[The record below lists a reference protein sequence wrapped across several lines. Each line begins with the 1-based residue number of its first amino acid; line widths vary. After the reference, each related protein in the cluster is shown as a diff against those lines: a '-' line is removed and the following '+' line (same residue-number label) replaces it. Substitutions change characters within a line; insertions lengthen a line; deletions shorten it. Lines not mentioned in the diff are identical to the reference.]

1 MPPGV
6 AQRLSIFSEVKMHIR
21 NLKIGARLGLA
32 FSIVLMLAVVL
43 TVIGAVRLQQVVG
56 ATGDMD
62 TAIRKARLAD
72 LWLADSRV
80 NRALIDARLRAIDA
94 DDLKAIAAR
103 MKANSA
109 EIGGI
114 QKELESLVVLPAG
127 KALLAEIGE
136 RRKAYVA
143 ARDEVFALKDGG
155 KAERAEVERL
165 AADKMIPAVMAY
177 DDAVGR
183 LSERQKHMF
192 DESKAN
198 VAEVADSGRML
209 LASVGILVVALG
221 AALAWWLTRSITV
234 PLRKAVTLANAV
246 AKGDLSTRIDVQS
259 TDEAGELMA
268 ALNTMNDNLNALVAQ
283 VRSGADSISTA
294 AGEVASGNLDLSS
307 RTEQQAGSLE
317 ESASA
322 LEELTGTVAQNADN
336 ALKGSEL
343 AASASSVA
351 ARGGAVVEQV
361 VATMG
366 EINEASKQI
375 VDIISVIDGIAFQTN
390 ILALNAAVEAA
401 RAGEQGRGFAV
412 VAGEVRTLA
421 QRSATAAKEI
431 KQLIDASVAKVGN
444 GTRLVGEAGATMQDV
459 VVSVRRVSDI
469 MTEISAASREQSI
482 GIEQVNGAIAEMDQV
497 TQQNAALVEE
507 AAAATESMQEQ
518 AQNLAQAVS
527 VFKLDGGQRAPAA
540 VQAPARAVTRAAP
553 RQALPASKP
562 ARASVARGLKPAHA
576 AVAAG
581 MDGWET
587 F

>member
-6 AQRLSIFSEVKMHIR
+6 VQSLPVFSEVKMHIR

-32 FSIVLMLAVVL
+32 FALVLTLAVIL
-43 TVIGAVRLQQVVG
+43 TAIGAVRLQQIVG
-56 ATGDMD
+56 ASVDMD
-62 TAIRKARLAD
+62 TSIHKARLAD
-72 LWLADSRV
+72 LWLANSRV

-94 DDLKAIAAR
+94 EDMKAITEK

-109 EIGGI
+109 DIVRI
-114 QKELESLVVLPAG
+114 QKELEGLVVLPAG

-143 ARDEVFALKDGG
+143 ARDEVFALQDSG
-155 KAERAEVERL
+155 KAERAQVLHFAEEKMSPPL
-165 AADKMIPAVMAY
+165 AAYDNAV
-177 DDAVGR
+177 VR
-183 LSERQKHMF
+183 LSQRQTHMF
-192 DESKAN
+192 DESGDYVKA
-198 VAEVADSGRML
+198 VAANGRQLLVGVGL
-209 LASVGILVVALG
+209 LAVLLG
-221 AALAWWLTRSITV
+221 GALAWWLTRSITV
-234 PLRKAVTLANAV
+234 PLRKAVVLANAV
-246 AKGDLSTRIDVQS
+246 AKGDLSTRIQVSS

-268 ALNTMNDNLNALVAQ
+268 ALNTMNDNLNALVTQ

-294 AGEVASGNLDLSS
+294 AGEVAAGNLDLSS

-336 ALKGSEL
+336 ASKGSEL
-343 AASASSVA
+343 ASSASSVA

-361 VATMG
+361 VTTMG
-366 EINEASKQI
+366 EINDASKKI

-431 KQLIDASVAKVGN
+431 KVLIDASVAKVGD
-444 GTRLVGEAGATMQDV
+444 GTRLVGEAGATMQNV
-459 VVSVRRVSDI
+459 VASVQRVSDI
-469 MTEISAASREQSI
+469 MTEISEASREQRI

-527 VFKLDGGQRAPAA
+527 VFKLDDGGSARKPAA
-540 VQAPARAVTRAAP
+540 AAP
-553 RQALPASKP
+553 RRPALAAARPAFAP
-562 ARASVARGLKPAHA
+562 A
-576 AVAAG
+576 
-581 MDGWET
+581 
-587 F
+587 

>member
-1 MPPGV
+1 
-6 AQRLSIFSEVKMHIR
+6 MHIR

-32 FSIVLMLAVVL
+32 FSIVLILTLVL
-43 TVIGAVRLQQVVG
+43 TTIGAMRLQQVVG
-56 ATGDMD
+56 ASADMD
-62 TAIRKARLAD
+62 NAIHKARLAD

-80 NRALIDARLRAIDA
+80 NRALIDARLRALDA
-94 DDLKAIAAR
+94 ADLQATTEKMR
-103 MKANSA
+103 ANSA
-109 EIGGI
+109 DIVRI
-114 QKELESLVVLPAG
+114 QKELERLVVLPAG
-127 KALLAEIGE
+127 KALLAEIAE

-143 ARDEVFALKDGG
+143 VRDEVFALQDGG
-155 KAERAEVERL
+155 QADRGQVQRL
-165 AADKMIPAVMAY
+165 AEEKMNPALAAY
-177 DDAVGR
+177 DEAVVR
-183 LSERQKHMF
+183 LSQRQTHMF
-192 DESKAN
+192 DESGDYVEAL
-198 VAEVADSGRML
+198 AASGRQL
-209 LASVGILVVALG
+209 LAGFGLLAVVLG
-221 AALAWWLTRSITV
+221 GALAWWLTRSITV
-234 PLRKAVTLANAV
+234 PLRKAVGLANAV
-246 AKGDLSTRIDVQS
+246 AKGDLSTRIEVHS

-268 ALNTMNDNLNALVAQ
+268 ALNTMNDNLNALVTQ

-343 AASASSVA
+343 ATSASREA

-361 VATMG
+361 VSTMG
-366 EINEASKQI
+366 EINEASKKI

-421 QRSATAAKEI
+421 QRSATAAREI
-431 KQLIDASVAKVGN
+431 KQLIDASVEKVGN

-459 VVSVRRVSDI
+459 VASVRRVSDI

-540 VQAPARAVTRAAP
+540 VNAPARAAVKPAARRKTLAAP
-553 RQALPASKP
+553 ARPVTVQGMQPA
-562 ARASVARGLKPAHA
+562 AT
-576 AVAAG
+576 G
-581 MDGWET
+581 MDSWEM

>member
-1 MPPGV
+1 
-6 AQRLSIFSEVKMHIR
+6 MHIR

-32 FSIVLMLAVVL
+32 FALVLTLAVIL
-43 TVIGAVRLQQVVG
+43 TAIGAVRLQQIVG
-56 ATGDMD
+56 ASIDMD
-62 TAIRKARLAD
+62 TSIHKARLAD
-72 LWLADSRV
+72 LWLANSRV
-80 NRALIDARLRAIDA
+80 NRALIDARLRAA
-94 DDLKAIAAR
+94 DVADIKATTEK

-109 EIGGI
+109 DIGRI
-114 QKELESLVVLPAG
+114 QKELEGLVVLPAG

-143 ARDEVFALKDGG
+143 ARDEVFALQDSG
-155 KAERAEVERL
+155 KAERAQVLHFAEE
-165 AADKMIPAVMAY
+165 KMIPPLAAY
-177 DDAVGR
+177 DDAVVR
-183 LSERQKHMF
+183 LSQRQTHMF
-192 DESKAN
+192 DESKDDVVTVAAN
-198 VAEVADSGRML
+198 GRQLLVGVGL
-209 LASVGILVVALG
+209 LAVVLG
-221 AALAWWLTRSITV
+221 GALAWWLTRSITV
-234 PLRKAVTLANAV
+234 PLRKAVVLANAV
-246 AKGDLSTRIDVQS
+246 AKGDLSTRIEVRS

-268 ALNTMNDNLNALVAQ
+268 ALNTMNDNLNALVTQ
-283 VRSGADSISTA
+283 VRGGADSISTA
-294 AGEVASGNLDLSS
+294 AGEVAAGNLDLSS

-343 AASASSVA
+343 ASSASSVA

-366 EINEASKQI
+366 EINDASKRI

-412 VAGEVRTLA
+412 VASEVRTLA

-431 KQLIDASVAKVGN
+431 KVLIDASVAKVGD
-444 GTRLVGEAGATMQDV
+444 GTRLVGEAGATMQNV
-459 VVSVRRVSDI
+459 VASVQRVSDI
-469 MTEISAASREQSI
+469 MTEISEASREQRI

-527 VFKLDGGQRAPAA
+527 VFKLDDGGSARKPAA
-540 VQAPARAVTRAAP
+540 AAP
-553 RQALPASKP
+553 RRPALAAARPAFAP
-562 ARASVARGLKPAHA
+562 A
-576 AVAAG
+576 
-581 MDGWET
+581 
-587 F
+587 

>member
-1 MPPGV
+1 
-6 AQRLSIFSEVKMHIR
+6 MHIR

-32 FSIVLMLAVVL
+32 FSLVLVLTVAL
-43 TVIGAVRLQQVVG
+43 TVIGALRLQQVVG
-56 ATGDMD
+56 AASDMD
-62 TAIRKARLAD
+62 TTIYKARLAD
-72 LWLADSRV
+72 RWLANSRV
-80 NRALIDARLRAIDA
+80 NRAMIDARLRADDA
-94 DDLKAIAAR
+94 ADAQAIAAK
-103 MKANSA
+103 MKTNSA
-109 EIGGI
+109 DILRI
-114 QKELESLVVLPAG
+114 QQELDKLVVLPAG

-143 ARDEVFALKDGG
+143 ARDEVFALQDGG
-155 KAERAEVERL
+155 KADRAQVERL
-165 AADKMIPAVMAY
+165 AEEKMSPALAAY
-177 DDAVGR
+177 DDAVTR
-183 LSERQKHMF
+183 LSERQKRMF
-192 DESKAN
+192 DESGDYVEAI
-198 VAEVADSGRML
+198 AASGRLL
-209 LASVGILVVALG
+209 LAGFGLLALVLG
-221 AALAWWLTRSITV
+221 GALAWWLTRSITV
-234 PLRKAVTLANAV
+234 PLRNAVQLANAV
-246 AKGDLSTRIDVQS
+246 AKGDLSTRVEVRS
-259 TDEAGELMA
+259 KDEAGELMA
-268 ALNTMNDNLNALVAQ
+268 ALNTMTDNLNALVTQ

-336 ALKGSEL
+336 ATKGSEL
-343 AASASSVA
+343 ASSASKVA

-366 EINEASKQI
+366 EINDASKKI

-431 KQLIDASVAKVGN
+431 KVLIDASVEKVGN

-459 VVSVRRVSDI
+459 VASVQRVSDI
-469 MTEISAASREQSI
+469 MSEISAASREQSI

-527 VFKLDGGQRAPAA
+527 VFKLDAGGGGTRMPAA
-540 VQAPARAVTRAAP
+540 AAP
-553 RQALPASKP
+553 RRPALAAARPAFAP
-562 ARASVARGLKPAHA
+562 A
-576 AVAAG
+576 
-581 MDGWET
+581 
-587 F
+587 

>member
-1 MPPGV
+1 MLPGV
-6 AQRLSIFSEVKMHIR
+6 AQSLPVFSEVKMHVR

-32 FSIVLMLAVVL
+32 FALVLTLAVIL
-43 TVIGAVRLQQVVG
+43 TAIGAVRLQQIVG
-56 ATGDMD
+56 ASVDMD
-62 TAIRKARLAD
+62 TSIHKARLAD
-72 LWLADSRV
+72 LWLANSRV
-80 NRALIDARLRAIDA
+80 NRALIDARLRAADA
-94 DDLKAIAAR
+94 EDIKATTEK
-103 MKANSA
+103 MKTNSA
-109 EIGGI
+109 DIVRI
-114 QKELESLVVLPAG
+114 QKELEGLVVLPAG
-127 KALLAEIGE
+127 RALLAEIGE

-143 ARDEVFALKDGG
+143 ARDEVFAFQDSG
-155 KAERAEVERL
+155 KAERAQVLHFAEEKLSPPL
-165 AADKMIPAVMAY
+165 AAYDNAV
-177 DDAVGR
+177 VG
-183 LSERQKHMF
+183 LSQRQTHMF
-192 DESKAN
+192 DESKDYVVAVAAN
-198 VAEVADSGRML
+198 GRQLLVGVGL
-209 LASVGILVVALG
+209 LAVVLG
-221 AALAWWLTRSITV
+221 GVLAWWLTRSITV
-234 PLRKAVTLANAV
+234 PLRKAVVLANAV
-246 AKGDLSTRIDVQS
+246 AKGDLSTRIEVSS

-268 ALNTMNDNLNALVAQ
+268 ALNTMNDNLNALVTQ

-294 AGEVASGNLDLSS
+294 AGEVAAGNLDLSS

-343 AASASSVA
+343 ASSASSLA
-351 ARGGAVVEQV
+351 ARGGAVVGQV
-361 VATMG
+361 VTTMG
-366 EINEASKQI
+366 EINDASKKI

-431 KQLIDASVAKVGN
+431 KVLIDASVAKVGN

-459 VVSVRRVSDI
+459 VASVQRVSDI
-469 MTEISAASREQSI
+469 MTEISEASREQRI

-527 VFKLDGGQRAPAA
+527 VFKLDAGPHAQAAPA
-540 VQAPARAVTRAAP
+540 
-553 RQALPASKP
+553 LKSLSKP
-562 ARASVARGLKPAHA
+562 VRPAAARGLLMPMPA
-576 AVAAG
+576 G
-581 MDGWET
+581 
-587 F
+587 

>member
-1 MPPGV
+1 
-6 AQRLSIFSEVKMHIR
+6 MHIR
-21 NLKIGARLGLA
+21 HLKIGARLGLA
-32 FSIVLMLAVVL
+32 FSIVLLL
-43 TVIGAVRLQQVVG
+43 TLGLTAIGALRLQQVVSAG
-56 ATGDMD
+56 ADMD
-62 TAIRKARLAD
+62 IAIKKARLAD
-72 LWLADSRV
+72 QWLADSRV
-80 NRALIDARLRAIDA
+80 NRTMIEVRLRAIDA
-94 DDLKAIAAR
+94 ADLQAITQK

-109 EIGGI
+109 EIGRI

-143 ARDEVFALKDGG
+143 VRDEVFALQDSG
-155 KAERAEVERL
+155 KADHAQVQRL
-165 AADKMIPAVMAY
+165 AEEKMVPLLTAY
-177 DDAVGR
+177 DDAVVRLSQRQTRMYDEAGDHVEALAANGR
-183 LSERQKHMF
+183 L
-192 DESKAN
+192 
-198 VAEVADSGRML
+198 L
-209 LASVGILVVALG
+209 LAGFGLLAVLLG
-221 AALAWWLTRSITV
+221 GALAWWLTRSITV
-234 PLRKAVTLANAV
+234 PLRQAVVLANAV
-246 AKGDLSTRIDVQS
+246 AQGDLSTRVEVQS
-259 TDEAGELMA
+259 NDEAGELMA
-268 ALNTMNDNLNALVAQ
+268 ALNTMNDRLNALVTQ

-336 ALKGSEL
+336 ARRGSEL
-343 AASASSVA
+343 ATSASSVA

-366 EINEASKQI
+366 EIDEASKKI

-421 QRSATAAKEI
+421 QRSATAAREI
-431 KQLIDASVAKVGN
+431 KQLIDASAAKVGN

-459 VVSVRRVSDI
+459 VASVRRVSDI
-469 MTEISAASREQSI
+469 MSEISAASREQST

-540 VQAPARAVTRAAP
+540 VQAPVRSAVQTVPRRTLRAPT
-553 RQALPASKP
+553 P
-562 ARASVARGLKPAHA
+562 ARA
-576 AVAAG
+576 AVAG
-581 MDGWET
+581 GVDGWET

>member
-1 MPPGV
+1 
-6 AQRLSIFSEVKMHIR
+6 MHIR

-32 FSIVLMLAVVL
+32 FSIVLILTVVL
-43 TVIGAVRLQQVVG
+43 TAIGAMRLQQVVG

-62 TAIRKARLAD
+62 VAIHKARLAD

-80 NRALIDARLRAIDA
+80 NRALIEARLRAVDA

-136 RRKAYVA
+136 RRKVYVA

-165 AADKMIPAVMAY
+165 AADKMIPAVAAY
-177 DDAVGR
+177 DEAVGK
-183 LSERQKHMF
+183 LSERQKRMF
-192 DESKAN
+192 DESEVN
-198 VAEVADSGRML
+198 VAELASSGRVL
-209 LASVGILVVALG
+209 LAGVGLLAVVLG
-221 AALAWWLTRSITV
+221 GALAWWLTRSITV
-234 PLRKAVTLANAV
+234 PLRKAVGLANAV
-246 AKGDLSTRIDVQS
+246 AQGDLSTRIEVHS
-259 TDEAGELMA
+259 TDEAGELMT
-268 ALNTMNDNLNALVAQ
+268 ALNTMNDNLNALVTQ

-336 ALKGSEL
+336 ALQGSEL

-361 VATMG
+361 VTTMG

-431 KQLIDASVAKVGN
+431 KVLIDASVAKVGN

-459 VVSVRRVSDI
+459 VASVQRVSDI
-469 MTEISAASREQSI
+469 MTEISEASREQRI

-527 VFKLDGGQRAPAA
+527 VFKLDGGQRAAAA
-540 VQAPARAVTRAAP
+540 VQVPARAAVKAAP
-553 RQALPASKP
+553 RKALPA
-562 ARASVARGLKPAHA
+562 LKPA
-576 AVAAG
+576 
-581 MDGWET
+581 